1 MESYEIFVRSP
12 FGKYRGTISFS
23 RDGGTIQGTISFLV
37 FSSDFTGA
45 ADGDS
50 LSFKGALE
58 TPIGKIDYD
67 ARARVSGSQLEKG
80 TSPSL
85 NRIVQIIKIN
95 AKVKSICD
103 GFWLKHRLTLA

>member
-23 RDGGTIQGTISFLV
+23 RDGGTIQGTISFMA
-37 FSSDFTGA
+37 FSSDFAGA
-45 ADGDS
+45 ADGDY

-67 ARARVSGSQLEKG
+67 ARARISGRQLEG
-80 TSPSL
+80 VAET
-85 NRIVQIIKIN
+85 
-95 AKVKSICD
+95 
-103 GFWLKHRLTLA
+103 RLGPMAFSTKEGR